1 MKILQLHTSYRERGG
16 EDSVVAAEA
25 ELLRSAGHQVVQDI
39 VANPT
44 TVRASAAALA
54 RAPWNNAAARRVR
67 TLAERERPEVA
78 HVHNTWFADSPA
90 VIEALSTA
98 GVPVVATLHNYRLL
112 CVNGV
117 LFRDGSPCLDC
128 VGSSPISGV
137 VHRCYRGSAV
147 LSSVAASTIAVHR
160 FLRTWQERVAVLLV
174 PTDFARDTFVRAGL
188 PPRRLLVKSHFT
200 EDPGPRRTPPSA
212 SSTVLFVG
220 RLTEEKGVDVL
231 LEAWERF
238 AESSL
243 ELLVIGDGPLR
254 GRLEAD
260 AGRRVRFLGRLS
272 PMEVRRHM
280 LDARVLVFPTVWLEP
295 FGMVL
300 IEAMACGL
308 PVVASDI
315 ADAASILGAAADG
328 LLIRPAD
335 AVALAGA
342 LHRLE
347 DGETLDA
354 AGAAGRARYEALFTP
369 AAGLS
374 ALENA
379 YRVAM
384 A

>member
-1 MKILQLHTSYRERGG
+1 M
-16 EDSVVAAEA
+16 AAEA

-67 TLAERERPEVA
+67 TLAKRECPDVA

-90 VIEALSTA
+90 VIEALSEA

-117 LFRDGSPCLDC
+117 LFRDGKPCLDC
-128 VGSSPISGV
+128 VGSSPLPGV
-137 VHRCYRGSAV
+137 VHRCYRGSAA

-160 FLRTWQERVAVLLV
+160 LLRTWEERVAVLLV

-188 PPRRLLVKSHFT
+188 PPGRLLVKSHFT
-200 EDPGPRRTPPSA
+200 EDPGPRRTPPSV

-220 RLTEEKGVDVL
+220 RLTEEKGVGVL

-238 AESSL
+238 DEPSL

-272 PMEVRRHM
+272 PTAVRRHM
-280 LDARVLVFPTVWLEP
+280 LEARVLVFPTVWLEP

-328 LLIRPAD
+328 LLVRPAD

-342 LHRLE
+342 LRRLE

-374 ALENA
+374 GLENA